1 MGLLQGS
8 TYWTKDNKKGAALIR
23 ARQPYLVKN
32 IVTGIALTTIVI
44 SIYAY
49 TIKVISQDDF
59 SDVQIPD
66 AHEQPPHT
74 PHTGTARAPD
84 KLSSFYQAMASPT
97 KATNKRPP
105 AFNDIAPLEGAVVV
119 EAPVASGELSPV
131 GVLSPEVALEL
142 PVLRVMDDEPVLVDM
157 FVLVDAPVVV
167 MDEESVLLIL
177 LSVLVMAVALLEA
190 AELGADETDLTVFL
204 DSTTNWAE

>member
-1 MGLLQGS
+1 MAMEIIRS

-84 KLSSFYQAMASPT
+84 KLSVRGT
-97 KATNKRPP
+97 K
-105 AFNDIAPLEGAVVV
+105 
-119 EAPVASGELSPV
+119 
-131 GVLSPEVALEL
+131 
-142 PVLRVMDDEPVLVDM
+142 
-157 FVLVDAPVVV
+157 
-167 MDEESVLLIL
+167 
-177 LSVLVMAVALLEA
+177 
-190 AELGADETDLTVFL
+190 
-204 DSTTNWAE
+204 